1 MEKNIA
7 ILVGVT
13 DYRDPDLH
21 LPACKT
27 DIELVEKMLRLGG
40 HFSEIHVIP
49 SSDAQALKAKLAET
63 IQRFK
68 HDDVQDLLF
77 YFTGHGEYVG
87 DGFNY
92 LLRDY
97 SKSRVSATSLAN
109 SELDG
114 MLKSLSPNLTVK
126 VVDACYSG
134 TTYIK
139 DGSSFADYMQ
149 STNEFAKCYFLFS
162 SQSDQRSY
170 AGDTVSDFTS
180 EFLKSVAHSSSDSIR
195 YKDVI
200 DSISDAF
207 SEDSRQRPFF
217 VSQADYTEIFG
228 NYSVTARQKINALL
242 KPLEEEC
249 EMPDDDPVE
258 PNDSADDPVEPNGSA
273 DEPALP
279 SLLSLVQADAQ
290 RYVTLEEA
298 RSLVIALK
306 TALEMS
312 PPPSEL
318 DGIYELIPT
327 WFDDYNSVPN
337 PRSLGE
343 WVRANKDQEYFASPT
358 IGTETYE
365 AEVGLT
371 GFLRFSGLES
381 KTVTKTRPVVIGL
394 ESSVEGLPFLAYR
407 LILKPKHPNLIQY
420 AAWFAFV
427 ISKSAIQV
435 FLSFVEYDE
444 VSWDKYQPGKATK
457 WERHGFDLTSEK
469 PTTEIVKAFYIEF
482 VKWTTDRVKARLEK
496 SQLRGQ
502 TGTGGQS

>member
-7 ILVGVT
+7 LIVGVT
-13 DYRDPDLH
+13 DYLDPDLH
-21 LPACKT
+21 LPACKK
-27 DIELVEKMLRLGG
+27 DIELVEKMLRMGG
-40 HFSEIHVIP
+40 HFNEIHVIP

-68 HDDVQDLLF
+68 HDDVRDLLF

-97 SKSRVSATSLAN
+97 SKSRVSTTSLAN

-114 MLKSLSPNLTVK
+114 MLKSLSPSLTVK

-149 STNEFAKCYFLFS
+149 SSNEFAKCYFLFS

-180 EFLKSVAHSSSDSIR
+180 EFLKSVAKSSADSIR
-195 YKDVI
+195 YKDII

-228 NYSVTARQKINALL
+228 NYSATARQKINALL
-242 KPLEEEC
+242 EPKEEED
-249 EMPDDDPVE
+249 EMPEDDDTSASS
-258 PNDSADDPVEPNGSA
+258 DSDGKLP
-273 DEPALP
+273 PA
-279 SLLSLVQADAQ
+279 SLLSLVHADAQ
-290 RYVTLEEA
+290 RYVTLDEA
-298 RSLVIALK
+298 RSLVVALK
-306 TALEMS
+306 SALEMS

-318 DGIYELIPT
+318 DGIYELVPT
-327 WFDDYNSVPN
+327 WFDNYDSVPN
-337 PRSLGE
+337 PRALGE

-365 AEVGLT
+365 VDVGM
-371 GFLRFSGLES
+371 GAFFRISGLEP
-381 KTVTKTRPVVIGL
+381 KTITKTRPVVTGL

-407 LILKPKHPNLIQY
+407 LILKPKHPNLVQY

-427 ISKSAIQV
+427 ISKTAIQV

-444 VSWDKYQPGKATK
+444 VSWDKYQPGQATK
-457 WERHGFDLTSEK
+457 WERHGFDLKSEK
-469 PTTEIVKAFYIEF
+469 PTADIVQAFYAQF
-482 VKWTTDRVKARLEK
+482 VEWTTDRVNARLEK
-496 SQLRGQ
+496 SRLRGQ
-502 TGTGGQS
+502 IGTGSQN